1 MSSFSTSLSGLTAAD
16 DALNIISNNLS
27 NLNTT
32 GYKDQTANFSSL
44 FYQSLGESGSG
55 DPIQLGAG
63 ATVGSVSTN
72 FTEGNTESTGIATN
86 MALQGNGFFI
96 VQNDG
101 SQEYTRAG
109 NFTTNNSG
117 YLVDTNGNYVMG
129 YPAVNGT
136 ISPSQALSPLQISN
150 GQLSPANATTEVDV
164 NMNLDAAAG
173 ISATGTLTIS
183 AQPSAGDTVTIG
195 GSTYTFVTALTSSP
209 DQVLIGASSAATL
222 ANLAGAINAETGNG
236 QAAGT
241 TYSQGTQANT
251 FATVSGTTA
260 TTLSLQATAADSTGN
275 SVVTT
280 NSNPASLSFGG
291 TTLTGGVTGDS
302 AGSFSEPVNVFD
314 SLGVSHALSFSF
326 TKEATNQ
333 WGYQITIPAADVG
346 STGAPVVVASGTLQ
360 FDSSGNLISP
370 ASNVTG
376 ITVPNLA
383 DGASSLNFSWQ
394 LFNPQGTPNVTQAGA
409 ASAASSTSQ
418 DGYASGTLTSFN
430 VTSNGTIQG
439 AFSNGQTTVLGQVA
453 LANFT
458 NPQGLIDT
466 SGNDYLVSVASGAAT
481 TGIAGTGGLGTIQG
495 GAVEQSNVDIATEF
509 ANLITAERDYQAN
522 AKALTTADEVTQAA
536 ISLQT
541 S

>member
-1 MSSFSTSLSGLTAAD
+1 MSSFSTSLSGLTAAN

-55 DPIQLGAG
+55 NPIQLGAG

-72 FTEGNTESTGIATN
+72 FTEGNTESTGIDTN

-109 NFTTNNSG
+109 NFTTDNSG

-150 GQLSPANATTEVDV
+150 GQLSPANQTTEVDV

-173 ISATGTLTIS
+173 ISATGTLTI
-183 AQPSAGDTVTIG
+183 AGQPSAGDTVTIG
-195 GSTYTFVTALTSSP
+195 GSTYTFVTALTSTP
-209 DQVLIGASSAATL
+209 DQVLIGSSAAATL

-236 QAAGT
+236 QAEGT
-241 TYSQGTQANT
+241 TYSQGTLANT
-251 FATVSGTTA
+251 FATVAGTTA
-260 TTLSLQATAADSTGN
+260 TTLSLQATAAGSTGN
-275 SVVTT
+275 SVATT
-280 NSNPASLSFGG
+280 NSNASSLSFGG
-291 TTLTGGVTGDS
+291 ATLTGGVAGDS
-302 AGSFSEPVNVFD
+302 AGSFSEPVNVYD

-326 TKEATNQ
+326 TKEGTNQ

-394 LFNPQGTPNVTQAGA
+394 LFNPQGTPNLTQAGA
-409 ASAASSTSQ
+409 PSAASSTSQ

-439 AFSNGQTTVLGQVA
+439 KFSNGQTTVLGEVA

-458 NPQGLIDT
+458 NPQGLINT
-466 SGNDYLVSVASGAAT
+466 SGNQP
-481 TGIAGTGGLGTIQG
+481 LGVGKVRLMQPPRG
-495 GAVEQSNVDIATEF
+495 RLLLPVGKFLS
-509 ANLITAERDYQAN
+509 
-522 AKALTTADEVTQAA
+522 
-536 ISLQT
+536 
-541 S
+541 